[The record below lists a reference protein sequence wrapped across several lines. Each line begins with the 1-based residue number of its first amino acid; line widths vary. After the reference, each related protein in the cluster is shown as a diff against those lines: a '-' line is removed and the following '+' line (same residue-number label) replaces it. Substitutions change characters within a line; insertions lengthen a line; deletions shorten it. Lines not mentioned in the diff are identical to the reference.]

1 MLNSCA
7 IRWNFNKLRFKFFEI
22 AVYCPRE
29 FIHLAR
35 HQLPWCIAPISYAE
49 DIIGYLKKANSFFQ
63 KKLSAFLFKICVRQT
78 NRHNIVTELS
88 SHFLSRL
95 KQNAY

>member
-1 MLNSCA
+1 MPNSCA
-7 IRWNFNKLRFKFFEI
+7 IRWNFNKLHFKFFEI

-49 DIIGYLKKANSFFQ
+49 DIIGLSKKSRQFFS
-63 KKLSAFLFKICVRQT
+63 KETVCFFI
-78 NRHNIVTELS
+78 
-88 SHFLSRL
+88 
-95 KQNAY
+95 